1 MNKNDDLLE
10 NQSFFSY
17 IFNIFTTNLCFVSYA
32 TYSLYNL
39 IERQQLNAD
48 ETNQNKDYE
57 DLDVS
62 IKDLENIGAKFNYVH
77 LPICVFQFVMWI
89 AIFQISTK
97 YEDVFSFKK
106 MVFVNIYTILTCGI
120 ELYAAYD
127 TFNGVKNIEEFAFPC
142 IHSVLSNITIYVFY
156 MGMTLKLGAFNE
168 FYQDFR
174 YDLTAEEKMDEKLG
188 LELSDDELEDFQ
200 KATSKQLTRAI
211 TI

>member
-1 MNKNDDLLE
+1 
-10 NQSFFSY
+10 
-17 IFNIFTTNLCFVSYA
+17 
-32 TYSLYNL
+32 
-39 IERQQLNAD
+39 
-48 ETNQNKDYE
+48 
-57 DLDVS
+57 
-62 IKDLENIGAKFNYVH
+62 
-77 LPICVFQFVMWI
+77 MWI

-211 TI
+211 TIQNDEDMDRILDENTEEGSNFSIQQENDARSHSETQK